1 MLNKVILIG
10 YLGADPESKTMNSG
24 AEVVNFRLATSESY
38 TDKNTNQ
45 KVEKTEWHSVVVFN
59 PHLAKIALQYLNKGS
74 KVYVEGKL
82 QTRKWQDKNGIDR
95 FTTEIVLP
103 QYKGE
108 LQLLDAKLLDAKKEQ
123 STPSPITSQSYAIAS
138 GASDYS
144 ISAHDSMLKI

>member
-1 MLNKVILIG
+1 MLNKVMLIG
-10 YLGADPESKTMNSG
+10 YLGDNPESKTMNSG

-59 PHLAKIALQYLNKGS
+59 PHLAKIALQYLHKGS

-95 FTTEIVLP
+95 FTTEIVLS

-108 LQLLDAKLLDAKKEQ
+108 LYLLDAKKEQ
-123 STPSPITSQSYAIAS
+123 STPSSITSQSYAIAS
-138 GASDYS
+138 GADDYG
-144 ISAHDSMLKI
+144 ISAHDSMPF

>member
-1 MLNKVILIG
+1 M
-10 YLGADPESKTMNSG
+10 
-24 AEVVNFRLATSESY
+24 
-38 TDKNTNQ
+38 
-45 KVEKTEWHSVVVFN
+45 VVFN

-95 FTTEIVLP
+95 YTTEIVLP

-123 STPSPITSQSYAIAS
+123 STPSSITSQSYAIAS
-138 GASDYS
+138 GADDYG
-144 ISAHDSMLKI
+144 ISAHDSMPF